1 MSEDDMEQARKAH
14 EREAYN
20 PYSREKM
27 GAYLNRL
34 MGEKA
39 GIESDALPL
48 ESKRD
53 LLCSLS
59 AVAYGRENG
68 FSIRLL
74 DGYVETNGM
83 LLRRFEI
90 VREDGAGDEK

>member
-1 MSEDDMEQARKAH
+1 
-14 EREAYN
+14 
-20 PYSREKM
+20 M

-34 MGEKA
+34 MGEEA
-39 GIESDALPL
+39 RIGSDDLPL

-53 LLCSLS
+53 LLCTLS

-68 FSIRLL
+68 FSIRLT
-74 DGYVETNGM
+74 DGYVETNQM

-90 VREDGAGDEK
+90 VREDGAEDAEDITEDHG